1 MTESEHR
8 RALLYRTVVT
18 LMGAAMVFAYAPQ
31 CGMYLQMRE
40 VAGYYECVRPQG
52 VSESILISGYGS
64 LTWSAGADKAQYLFE
79 LNNKDTFRLATP
91 SASGEPTVWRTINYT
106 RQGDELWF
114 APRLPGSGCERWV
127 SRKGPSKLP
136 PNSVANP
143 LQWVHA
149 DDAARRDRL
158 TESQSR

>member
-1 MTESEHR
+1 
-8 RALLYRTVVT
+8 
-18 LMGAAMVFAYAPQ
+18 MGVAVVFAYAPQ

-64 LTWSAGADKAQYLFE
+64 LGWAAGAEKAQYHFE
-79 LNNKDTFRLATP
+79 LKNKDTFRLATP
-91 SASGEPTVWRTINYT
+91 SAGGEPTVWRTVNYT
-106 RQGDELWF
+106 RSGDELWF
-114 APRLPGSGCERWV
+114 APQLPGSGCERWV

-143 LQWVHA
+143 SPVAKVKQPV
-149 DDAARRDRL
+149 DR
-158 TESQSR
+158 